1 MNGNLMYEM
10 AKSRIAEE
18 ERRAIAAGEARRQ
31 RAEARGRR
39 RKQREPEPVAPS
51 IPDYAEELLDAAGN
65 TVPAPREEMPHGRHA
80 RSGR

>member
-10 AKSRIAEE
+10 AKSRIAEQ

-31 RAEARGRR
+31 LAEARGRH
-39 RKQREPEPVAPS
+39 RKSREAESVVPS
-51 IPDYAEELLDAAGN
+51 IPDYAEELLDAARN
-65 TVPAPREEMPHGRHA
+65 SVPAPREEAPNGRHA

>member
-10 AKSRIAEE
+10 AKSRIAEQ

-31 RAEARGRR
+31 RAEARKH
-39 RKQREPEPVAPS
+39 RKSRDAESVVPS
-51 IPDYAEELLDAAGN
+51 IPDYAEELLEVAQE
-65 TVPAPREEMPHGRHA
+65 TVPAPREEVPNGRHA